1 MILNILLYKK
11 HFIIQETFY
20 YTRNILL
27 YIFLYNKMYN
37 DKKHVIIQEDVY
49 CHYTS
54 SCITETNISLRITCI
69 SYYINIFIYH

>member
-1 MILNILLYKK
+1 
-11 HFIIQETFY
+11 
-20 YTRNILL
+20 
-27 YIFLYNKMYN
+27 MYN

-54 SCITETNISLRITCI
+54 SCITKTNISLRITCI